1 MEEVVLVTR
10 RGIPLMGSN
19 RTWEIVVETGW
30 SETFEV
36 EAGSLADALE
46 MIDCDEIDP
55 LSYGKVGDQ
64 KYSLR
69 VGTPNRASYLEIK
82 GYFGGE
88 IHCDCVGNCEGD
100 SLCLCNN
107 LPCEDD
113 EEICD
118 HTRGCLH
125 GECNCFCEF

>member
-1 MEEVVLVTR
+1 
-10 RGIPLMGSN
+10 MGSN

-36 EAGSLADALE
+36 EASSLADALE
-46 MIDCDEIDP
+46 LIDSDEVDP

-69 VGTPNRASYLEIK
+69 VGTPNRAAYKEIK

-88 IHCDCVGNCEGD
+88 ISCDCEGNCEQD
-100 SLCLCNN
+100 DLCLCNN

-113 EEICD
+113 EGMCED
-118 HTRGCLH
+118 TRGCLH
-125 GECNCFCEF
+125 GECNCECEF